1 MINESKSSFHYAF
14 GKTNWNREGAT
25 KAAPARKQNA
35 ASTYN
40 EFIRDPH
47 PLQRC
52 KVAAINFTTLNN
64 NIYGR

>member
-1 MINESKSSFHYAF
+1 MDRNRAF
-14 GKTNWNREGAT
+14 TALEKANREGAT
-25 KAAPARKQNA
+25 KAVPAGKRNA
-35 ASTYN
+35 AGTYN

-47 PLQRC
+47 RPRRC